1 MLWGVT
7 EFSRLQIYIFC
18 LFVSQSYMIF
28 TKGEGYINCFLTKIN
43 VNISDYCYFPQ
54 PTIGDFIKVRKI
66 NKSHH
71 FVFKIKKLEL
81 SRR

>member
-28 TKGEGYINCFLTKIN
+28 TKGEGYINCFLTNIN
-43 VNISDYCYFPQ
+43 VNISDYCYFP
-54 PTIGDFIKVRKI
+54 
-66 NKSHH
+66 
-71 FVFKIKKLEL
+71 
-81 SRR
+81 